1 MEGHNEVALGLAR
14 LPRAPKDHIEKD
26 VGQQGYVFVQR
37 GVNNNGIYGCEP
49 RDSTGGLR
57 IFNYKELCQATRGFS
72 EFEKFGGSFYRGF
85 LLCHEH
91 GLQVAIKRVFTSSK
105 TRVKIPEVIS
115 LLSELRHRN
124 IAQLIGWCHE
134 ADELLLVYE
143 FSTKGSLEDH
153 LYSSGSILTWPIRY
167 KIILGVGD
175 ALLYLH
181 CLWSSVVVHGNI
193 KPSSVM
199 LDSSFNARLG
209 DFGLAG
215 MTESTEYDSMVLL
228 GTIGYIPPELASG
241 HRRFTTETDVYTFG
255 VLLLELA
262 SGRPPILRGEHQ
274 DTGRVNLVRWV
285 WQLYGRGAL
294 LTQRMIQASMAS
306 STQIRWACPRPTIH
320 EPSDDCAPPPRRSTA
335 ATRATL

>member
-1 MEGHNEVALGLAR
+1 MAANPGTQL
-14 LPRAPKDHIEKD
+14 LP
-26 VGQQGYVFVQR
+26 
-37 GVNNNGIYGCEP
+37 
-49 RDSTGGLR
+49 GGLR
-57 IFNYKELCQATRGFS
+57 IFSYKELSQATRGFS
-72 EFEKFGGSFYRGF
+72 EFEKFGGSSFYRGF

-91 GLQVAIKRVFTSSK
+91 GLQVAIKRVFISSK
-105 TRVKIPEVIS
+105 TRVKILEVS
-115 LLSELRHRN
+115 LLSELKHRN

-143 FSTKGSLEDH
+143 FSTKGSLRDH

-181 CLWSSVVVHGNI
+181 RQWSSVVVHGNI

-215 MTESTEYDSMVLL
+215 MTESTEYDSMVVL
-228 GTIGYIPPELASG
+228 GTIGYISPELASG
-241 HRRFTTETDVYTFG
+241 HMLRFTTETDVYSFG

-274 DTGRVNLVRWV
+274 DRDRVNLVWWV
-285 WQLYGRGAL
+285 WKLYGRGAL
-294 LTQRMIQASMAS
+294 LDAADPGLHGEFDADQMERALIVGLWCVHEDYRDRPSMNQAMTALRHLEDPPP
-306 STQIRWACPRPTIH
+306 QL
-320 EPSDDCAPPPRRSTA
+320 ELPSDIA
-335 ATRATL
+335 AGQELTTTSDDESVQ